1 MVVKEEEEERREE
14 DEQEEEVAFV
24 PTSRAQLDAVCHFFT
39 FLPSPFR
46 ALLSSCPFSP
56 FLFVS
61 PSFPVRVSHPVALS
75 SLPFATSSSLPVFPS
90 LFLSLSLSLRPGVSS
105 STADAL
111 CLGETR
117 LETPRGAI
125 LRRFRPLPS

>member
-1 MVVKEEEEERREE
+1 MVVVVMVEEEEEEEEERREE

-39 FLPSPFR
+39 FPPSPL
-46 ALLSSCPFSP
+46 ALLRSRPFSP

-61 PSFPVRVSHPVALS
+61 PSFPVRASHPVVLS
-75 SLPFATSSSLPVFPS
+75 RPS
-90 LFLSLSLSLRPGVSS
+90 LSPLSRLSLSPSLSPGA
-105 STADAL
+105 STTDAL
-111 CLGETR
+111 CLGEVR

>member
-1 MVVKEEEEERREE
+1 MKEEEEEERREE
-14 DEQEEEVAFV
+14 DGQEEEVAFV

-46 ALLSSCPFSP
+46 APLLSCPFST

-75 SLPFATSSSLPVFPS
+75 SLSLSLLPRLYLSLP
-90 LFLSLSLSLRPGVSS
+90 LSLSLSISFPSPG
-105 STADAL
+105 
-111 CLGETR
+111 C
-117 LETPRGAI
+117 I
-125 LRRFRPLPS
+125 LFHG

>member
-1 MVVKEEEEERREE
+1 MVVKEEEEEEERREE

-61 PSFPVRVSHPVALS
+61 PSFPVRASV
-75 SLPFATSSSLPVFPS
+75 TPS
-90 LFLSLSLSLRPGVSS
+90 PSRPSLSLLPRLYLSSPLSFSLYLFPFARVY
-105 STADAL
+105 
-111 CLGETR
+111 
-117 LETPRGAI
+117 
-125 LRRFRPLPS
+125 PLPRLMPFVSGKRD